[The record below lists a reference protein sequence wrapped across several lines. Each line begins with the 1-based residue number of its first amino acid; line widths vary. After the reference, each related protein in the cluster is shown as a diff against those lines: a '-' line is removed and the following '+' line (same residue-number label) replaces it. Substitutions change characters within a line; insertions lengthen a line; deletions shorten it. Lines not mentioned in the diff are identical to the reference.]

1 MRYALYLVLSAV
13 CLTTG
18 ALLTFDHISVS
29 GVTVARV
36 DSLAA
41 PTADTLPSPEV
52 ATPAV
57 PTAADYARFAKADS
71 AWRQTY
77 ARQYT
82 VAELRA
88 RGDGRRSAR
97 DSARSRLSLRRSGQ
111 RARAIAELEGWV
123 GGHPRDG
130 ELLPL
135 ARLLA
140 ESGQND
146 ASIRRYRQLLARN
159 ERSNDAIIQRR
170 VEGPACR
177 CRPDNRLDL
186 TPTGAQRRDALQS
199 KASTWAAARP
209 PYAPSSHRY

>member
-82 VAELRA
+82 LAELRA

-97 DSARSRLSLRRSGQ
+97 DSVQDRVFRHVRSGQ

-130 ELLPL
+130 ELLLSL

-146 ASIRRYRQLLARN
+146 AAIRRYRQLLAL
-159 ERSNDAIIQRR
+159 QRA
-170 VEGPACR
+170 E
-177 CRPDNRLDL
+177 
-186 TPTGAQRRDALQS
+186 
-199 KASTWAAARP
+199 
-209 PYAPSSHRY
+209 